1 MARSWPVTGQSFIEH
16 EAANIV
22 ASWAMKGQHCAE
34 AEIELLHDVAAGRL
48 SGDIA
53 DILRLL
59 DTD

>member
-1 MARSWPVTGQSFIEH
+1 MTGQSFIEH